1 MTKQT
6 LKHLAL
12 ALGVLGLALIPSTI
26 WAQVG
31 PASKLPGKRPASAA
45 VQAASHQIK
54 TPGAPSY
61 TYTLLSYPGTLSTLA
76 IGINPGA
83 ITSKIA
89 TVGLAGQD
97 GFVALVSGKKK
108 FTETYEAVDYPHA
121 AQQVGPQAINDLG
134 QIVGQYFDS
143 AGHYHSYELSGGK
156 FTTIDVPFT
165 GATTTFAYGINNSG
179 EIVGAWV
186 DSAGNTHGFTLIG
199 GTYASFDFPG
209 ASSTQAFSVNSA
221 GDIVGPY
228 DDASN
233 IAHGFLLSG
242 GTYTAIDF
250 PGSTASLAGGIND
263 SGVIVGDYCTTTE
276 CAATDDWTQGYLLS
290 GGVFTTIAIPGEAAT
305 IPQNINNNGVVVGF
319 YIDAAGLEVSFL
331 AVP

>member
-1 MTKQT
+1 MTKQI

-12 ALGVLGLALIPSTI
+12 ALGLSGLSLIPAPSL
-26 WAQVG
+26 AQVG
-31 PASKLPGKRPASAA
+31 LASKFPGKRPASAA
-45 VQAASHQIK
+45 LQAARHQIK

-61 TYTLLSYPGTLSTLA
+61 TYTLLSYPGTLSTVA

-89 TVGLAGQD
+89 TVGVGGQD
-97 GFVALVSGKKK
+97 GFVALVSGQKK
-108 FTETYEAVDYPHA
+108 FTETYEAVNYPHA

-143 AGHYHSYELSGGK
+143 SGHYHSYELSGGT
-156 FTTIDVPFT
+156 FTTINVPFT
-165 GATTTFAYGINNSG
+165 GATTTFAYGINNSD

-209 ASSTQAFSVNSA
+209 ASTTQAFSVNSA

-228 DDASN
+228 NDASN

-263 SGVIVGDYCTTTE
+263 SGVIVGDYCTTNE
-276 CAATDDWTQGYLLS
+276 CAVTADWTQGYLLS

-305 IPQNINNNGVVVGF
+305 IPTNINNKGVLVGF
-319 YIDAAGLEVSFL
+319 YQDAAGLEVSFL